1 MFAREAIMMEKSW
14 NTSVRIMYDLPLQ
27 THKYLIEPISETRHL
42 KFVLIDRFLGFL
54 QQIEKSRK
62 HIPKQ
67 LLSFIKHDVRSTTG
81 SNLRNILMLT
91 DKHNI
96 EDVTKDDLQKLE
108 YAPIDENDKWK
119 VNIIKEITDI
129 KFNKLIVEDFTT
141 EELDDILEYLCTS

>member
-1 MFAREAIMMEKSW
+1 MEHICSD
-14 NTSVRIMYDLPLQ
+14 NVRLAF
-27 THKYLIEPISETRHL
+27 TKYLIETISETRHL

-54 QQIEKSRK
+54 QQNEKSQK
-62 HIPKQ
+62 HIQKQ

-81 SNLRNILMLT
+81 SNLINILMLT

-141 EELDDILEYLCTS
+141 EELDDILEYVCTS